1 MPVAVKRWLAPLGAA
16 ARRAG
21 SLVPPRLQRWPH
33 WRHFRTNL
41 VIGLL
46 IEIAIHAM
54 TGGSLVTTLRN
65 AVQDATM
72 SVASL
77 RSGTAHPSQPITIFD
92 VDDETWRDPLWE
104 GGETDV
110 APRAP
115 VAKLIDL
122 ALREGAENV
131 VVDIVIEGAG
141 KAQDLPFVTAMA
153 ALQQRMRPGQTVLFA
168 RSVRNPICAQEN
180 CEGLQQGPTLRSS
193 ALDPLVA
200 ASGGKLVLVS
210 PSFRIS
216 PDGVLREWS
225 LWKPVCVPD
234 ATGSAGTWQVL
245 PSVQLALGQRQPAWS
260 KPSGFGRCLPTR
272 PDDAPAFSDGTGFVS
287 ERQAIAAIDMAMA
300 SNPVSGA
307 GSGHSAARPSA
318 HYDPTSTIFFR
329 YSSGTGPAAS
339 GGNNIQTLSA
349 RTLLDGRETGSL
361 AGQTVII
368 AQSHEA
374 ARDHHLTPLGRL
386 SGAMVLANSINSLRD
401 PGVIKPARA
410 LAELLFAVVMIVL
423 AAWLFAVVHAA
434 FSVVL
439 ACAFVPFL
447 LLVSYVSMSNG
458 IKLGSEIALLGIYLH
473 WLIQTIEKALASG
486 SHHAS
491 KSEEPQQ

>member
-1 MPVAVKRWLAPLGAA
+1 MPL
-16 ARRAG
+16 
-21 SLVPPRLQRWPH
+21 RLQRWPH

-41 VIGLL
+41 AIGIL

-54 TGGSLVTTLRN
+54 TGGSLVTTMRN
-65 AVQDATM
+65 AIQDATM
-72 SVASL
+72 NVASH
-77 RSGTAHPSQPITIFD
+77 RADSAHPSRPITIFD
-92 VDDETWRDPLWE
+92 VDDETWRDPLWG

-110 APRAP
+110 APRAQ
-115 VAKLIDL
+115 VAQLIDI
-122 ALREGAENV
+122 ALRGGAENV

-141 KAQDLPFVTAMA
+141 KAQDIQFATAMVA
-153 ALQQRMRPGQTVLFA
+153 IQQQMRPRQTVLFA
-168 RSVRNPICAQEN
+168 RSVRNPICEQES
-180 CEGLQQGPTLRSS
+180 CDGLQQVPTLRSS

-200 ASGGKLVLVS
+200 ASGGKFVLVS

-216 PDGVLREWS
+216 SDGVLREWS

-234 ATGSAGTWQVL
+234 ATGSEGTWQAL
-245 PSVQLALGQRQPAWS
+245 PSVQLALTQRQTVTALGQTS
-260 KPSGFGRCLPTR
+260 ARSRPSGFGRCLATR
-272 PDDAPAFSDGTGFVS
+272 PDDAPAFSSGTSFVS
-287 ERQAIAAIDMAMA
+287 LRHATAAMDLDMTP
-300 SNPVSGA
+300 NPTGEA
-307 GSGHSAARPSA
+307 ANGHSSAQPSA

-329 YSSGTGPAAS
+329 YASGTGPAEA

-349 RTLLDGRETGSL
+349 RTLLDGRDPGSL

-368 AQSHEA
+368 AQSHEV
-374 ARDHHLTPLGRL
+374 ARDHHLTPLGRM

-401 PGVIKPARA
+401 PGVIKPANT
-410 LAELLFAVVMIVL
+410 LVELFFAAVMIVL

-439 ACAFVPFL
+439 ALAFVPFL

-473 WLIQTIEKALASG
+473 WLIQTIEKALATG
-486 SHHAS
+486 GHHAIQG
-491 KSEEPQQ
+491 KEQQQ